1 MNTFDAIQRAIAGKT
16 VAHSKALHLSVSSV
30 NKWQEPSKDFD
41 DSGSYNP
48 LDRIETIIETSL
60 KLDTPREDAL
70 APIQY
75 LAASFNCLLIPLPN
89 ENPSLKNMHY
99 ELAALVKE
107 FGHLMEKSADA
118 MADGRITADE
128 LRAVE
133 HEAQHLQYRLGL
145 FLQTASGVS
154 SK

>member
-1 MNTFDAIQRAIAGKT
+1 MNTFDAIKRAIAGET
-16 VAHSKALHLSVSSV
+16 LIHSKALHLSVSSV

-48 LDRIETIIETSL
+48 LDRTETIIETSI
-60 KLDTPREDAL
+60 KLGTPREDAL

-75 LAASFNCLLIPLPN
+75 LASVFNCLLIPLPN
-89 ENPSLKNMHY
+89 ETPTLKNMHT

-107 FGHLMEKSADA
+107 FGHLMERSADA

-128 LRAVE
+128 LKAIE

-145 FLQTASGVS
+145 FLQTASGVIS
-154 SK
+154 Q